1 MTEPNPHHALPKVA
15 IQFGGEKWLCYPFL
29 SLRRLR
35 DEKKLVANDI
45 LQTVAKSEDLFTR
58 LDGLAALIWCGRI
71 WFEKELAY
79 PDVEEYIYGMGYTQ
93 KEVIK
98 GYIIAIA
105 EAMTGEKPD
114 LEEEQP
120 ERPPVTDG
128 VAP

>member
-1 MTEPNPHHALPKVA
+1 
-15 IQFGGEKWLCYPFL
+15 
-29 SLRRLR
+29 
-35 DEKKLVANDI
+35 
-45 LQTVAKSEDLFTR
+45 
-58 LDGLAALIWCGRI
+58 
-71 WFEKELAY
+71 
-79 PDVEEYIYGMGYTQ
+79 MGYTQ